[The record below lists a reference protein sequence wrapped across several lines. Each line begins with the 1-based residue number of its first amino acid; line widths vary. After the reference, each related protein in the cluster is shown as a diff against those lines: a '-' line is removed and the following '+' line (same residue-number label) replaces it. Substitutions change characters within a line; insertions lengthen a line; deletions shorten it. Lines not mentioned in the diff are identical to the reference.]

1 MTRVPDTPS
10 PVSSDTMQSCQ
21 VLLFGDLATSFE
33 SELRRLLHVKS
44 NATLQSFF
52 EQVAFAFRHEFS
64 QLPQNQQDLFPH
76 FTTLID
82 LLSKL
87 GETEGTPILKFA
99 LLTLCQIGQF
109 IRYTARI
116 SSHDLRANEHLD
128 TMEKALGHIQMQRT
142 ALFWV
147 FAQAHMPLLQSAHPE
162 RFPS

>member
-1 MTRVPDTPS
+1 MTRLPDTAS
-10 PVSSDTMQSCQ
+10 PVSSDAMQSCQ

-33 SELRRLLHVKS
+33 SELRRLLHAKN

-99 LLTLCQIGQF
+99 LLTLCQVGQF
-109 IRYTARI
+109 IRYDATV
-116 SSHDLRANEHLD
+116 SSHNLQADHFLD
-128 TMEKALGHIQMQRT
+128 IMEKALGHTQMQLT
-142 ALFWV
+142 ASSWV
-147 FAQAHMPLLQSAHPE
+147 SAQAHMLLLRSAHLE
-162 RFPS
+162 LFQS